1 MQGYLYCF
9 TNVSMP
15 GIVKVGMTGALE
27 RTPELRAKELSSSS
41 GVPTPFKVEF
51 AKLVSEPKKKETT
64 LHRLL
69 EQYTKRINNRRE
81 FFKVS
86 PEIVKT
92 FFDLIDGDLWVNSQ
106 EDEGEYEKI
115 EEEEEE
121 EEEEDKDHTKNVI
134 KKLHRWSR
142 DMSKCFTDGQLIR
155 HTIGVDKT
163 WIGTYDYAN
172 NRVICDAKFYTSL
185 SGFVNAHHKENGTY
199 TCKGVNGWRYSEC
212 KVNGEWISTFN
223 L

>member
-106 EDEGEYEKI
+106 EDEGE
-115 EEEEEE
+115 
-121 EEEEDKDHTKNVI
+121 
-134 KKLHRWSR
+134 
-142 DMSKCFTDGQLIR
+142 
-155 HTIGVDKT
+155 
-163 WIGTYDYAN
+163 
-172 NRVICDAKFYTSL
+172 
-185 SGFVNAHHKENGTY
+185 
-199 TCKGVNGWRYSEC
+199 
-212 KVNGEWISTFN
+212 
-223 L
+223 